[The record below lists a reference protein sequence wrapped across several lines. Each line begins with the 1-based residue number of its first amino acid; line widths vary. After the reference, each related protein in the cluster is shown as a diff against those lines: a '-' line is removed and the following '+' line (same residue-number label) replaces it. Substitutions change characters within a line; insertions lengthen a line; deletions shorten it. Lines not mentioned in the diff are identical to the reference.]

1 MATPANPQ
9 IATRNALRSLGI
21 DLDAYN
27 RLVNNGMGDEDIH
40 LNPLIEED
48 DDDSDQG
55 LEEHEIDENIMGDD
69 AALIGSLQGL
79 RTLAV
84 HLSKYDGTQQ
94 IDDWLDDFDRYTIET
109 GRDTDANKKYDLIS
123 HLTRE
128 ARQWFTL
135 QSDETKNDYAA
146 LRDALKEKFQ
156 PTKQEILDTR
166 GQIYAM
172 RQGPT
177 QAFKDFAKQIQL
189 KAKTIAMPDAEIVGI
204 CINGARPA
212 IKAHIA
218 MAKPASMDELL
229 KLPVVVTEIQDE
241 PQFSIAMLKDINDKV
256 DYLTSVQLFSH
267 SNSGNQLRLNAGVHR
282 EAREDAPTMKTVAPA
297 IQGATN
303 GNRTGAPH
311 SQEEP
316 GHTDRDQ
323 GSTHSP
329 VVHRGCHPHACQED
343 RSSQANDHAICPT
356 TVVSALH
363 SVEVVNNVQRT
374 IDNVFDVGVRNTL
387 K

>member
-9 IATRNALRSLGI
+9 TATRNALRSLGI

-27 RLVNNGMGDEDIH
+27 RLVNHGMGDEDIH

-55 LEEHEIDENIMGDD
+55 LEEHVIDENIMGDD
-69 AALIGSLQGL
+69 AALIRSLQGL

-84 HLSKYDGTQQ
+84 HLSKYDDMQQ

-123 HLTRE
+123 HLTGE

-189 KAKTIAMPDAEIVGI
+189 KAKTITMPDAEIVGI

-229 KLPVVVTEIQDE
+229 KLPVVVTEIQDK
-241 PQFSIAMLKDINDKV
+241 PQFSISMLKDINDKV
-256 DYLTSVQLFSH
+256 DYLAQECIEKPGKTPLLWRQWPQLSKARPTAIVRGPHTARRNQAIQTGTMVQQH
-267 SNSGNQLRLNAGVHR
+267 TAPWYT
-282 EAREDAPTMKTVAPA
+282 EDAIPTHAR
-297 IQGATN
+297 
-303 GNRTGAPH
+303 RTAAA
-311 SQEEP
+311 
-316 GHTDRDQ
+316 R
-323 GSTHSP
+323 
-329 VVHRGCHPHACQED
+329 
-343 RSSQANDHAICPT
+343 PT
-356 TVVSALH
+356 
-363 SVEVVNNVQRT
+363 
-374 IDNVFDVGVRNTL
+374 ITL
-387 K
+387 YVLPLW